1 MNDFQ
6 LEVGSRVIVTVEGI
20 FKNEVGTVE
29 QIYFDDLSANVFLDS
44 YGVPEIFSFSY
55 LRPIDDDCLPSV
67 EEMVEE
73 AKEILAIDK
82 FEIGD
87 KVEILTGEF
96 TGSVGTVKC
105 INQDK
110 NSVTI
115 ILPISIAYYSKTLD
129 FKPDELALVHTKDS
143 LPISVLKIS
152 ELEEVLRLKKDIQ
165 NQENFARMHNEQ
177 AEKFKKQLNQFY
189 NKLQDKYGVHNNEN

>member
-1 MNDFQ
+1 MSDFQ
-6 LEVGSRVIVTVEGI
+6 LSVGSRVVVTIEGI

-44 YGVPEIFSFSY
+44 YGAPEIFSFSC
-55 LRPIDDDCLPSV
+55 LRPIDNNRLPSV
-67 EEMVEE
+67 EEMVKE

-96 TGSVGTVKC
+96 TGYVGTVKC

-115 ILPISIAYYSKTLD
+115 TLPISTTYSKTID
-129 FKPDELALVHTKDS
+129 FKPDELVLVHTKDS

-165 NQENFARMHNEQ
+165 TQENFARMHNEQ
-177 AEKFKKQLNQFY
+177 AEKFKKQLNEFY
-189 NKLQDKYGVHNNEN
+189 NKLQDKYGAPRQ